1 MPENSFVPLPG
12 SERQPVTGAQP
23 GAELDASTQ
32 IEVTLVTRRRE
43 RLPAEVV
50 TGPETLSRDELAAR
64 HGTDPSD
71 LALIREV
78 LGRFGL
84 TVTGA
89 DAGARR
95 VTVTGPVSAF
105 SQAFGAT
112 LRRVSAPHPTASGPV
127 QHRYR
132 VGGLHVPAELD
143 GVVLAVLGLDDRP
156 QASPQIRRASGVAAA
171 AAAMAAP
178 TSYTP
183 AQVARAYNFPAGT
196 DGTGHTIAIIELGGG
211 FGAADLD
218 TYFSGLGITAPS
230 VTAVGVDGGS
240 NVAEQDPHGAD
251 GEVLLDIEVA
261 GAAAPGASQVVY
273 FAPNSDRGFVDAV
286 TTAVHAS
293 PTPTVVS
300 ISWGQ
305 SEDSWTGQARAALD
319 SAFADAAA
327 LGVTVTAAAGD
338 NGSGDR
344 VPDGRSHADFPA
356 SSPHA
361 LACGGT
367 RLQVNTATGAV
378 SAETVWNDGAQG
390 GATGGGV
397 SDAFGLPGW
406 QASAGVP
413 GQAGTGRA
421 GRGVP
426 DVAGNADPRTGYRVR
441 VDGQDTVVGG
451 TSAVAP
457 LWAALICRLAQTTGR
472 SFGLMQPLLY
482 AGVSAGTTAAGFRD
496 ITQGNNGAY
505 TAGPGW
511 DACTGLG
518 VPDGAAL
525 AARLGSKSAAASAE
539 AVAAD

>member
-1 MPENSFVPLPG
+1 MSENSFVPLPG
-12 SERQPVTGAQP
+12 SDRQPLAGAQP
-23 GAELDASTQ
+23 GRDLDESTQ

-43 RLPAEVV
+43 ALPAEIV
-50 TGPETLSRDELAAR
+50 TGPETISRDELAAQ
-64 HGTDPSD
+64 HGTDPAD
-71 LALIREV
+71 LALIRDV

-95 VTVTGPVSAF
+95 VTVAGPISAF

-112 LRRVSAPHPTASGPV
+112 LRQVSAPHPMANSGV
-127 QHRYR
+127 AQHRYR
-132 VGGLHVPAELD
+132 VGGLNVPAELD

-156 QASPQIRRASGVAAA
+156 QASPQIRRAPGIEAAA
-171 AAAMAAP
+171 AGPAAP

-183 AQVARAYNFPAGT
+183 LQVAQAYNFPAGT

-211 FGAADLD
+211 FGANDLD
-218 TYFSGLGITAPS
+218 RYFSGLGIAAPS

-240 NVAEQDPHGAD
+240 NAAGQDPQGAD

-261 GAAAPGASQVVY
+261 GAGAPGASQVVY

-305 SEDSWTGQARAALD
+305 SEDSWTGQARTALD
-319 SAFADAAA
+319 QAFADAAA
-327 LGVTVTAAAGD
+327 LGVTVTVAAGD

-344 VPDGRSHADFPA
+344 GTDGKAHADFPA

-367 RLQVNTATGAV
+367 SLRVNKATGAV
-378 SAETVWNDGAQG
+378 SAETVWNNGSGG

-397 SDAFGLPGW
+397 SDTFGLPDW
-406 QASAGVP
+406 QAPAGVP
-413 GQAGTGRA
+413 GKAGSGQA

-426 DVAGNADPRTGYRVR
+426 DVAGNADPETGYQVR
-441 VDGQDTVVGG
+441 VDGKPQVVGG

-457 LWAALICRLAQTTGR
+457 LWAALICRLAQATGK
-472 SFGLMQPLLY
+472 SFGLMHPLLY
-482 AGVSAGTTAAGFRD
+482 AGVSSGTTPAGFRD
-496 ITQGNNGAY
+496 ITEGNNGAY
-505 TAGPGW
+505 QAGPGW

-518 VPDGAAL
+518 VPDGTAL
-525 AARLGSKSAAASAE
+525 VGRLS
-539 AVAAD
+539 D

>member
-1 MPENSFVPLPG
+1 MPDHSFVPLPG
-12 SERQPVTGAQP
+12 CERQPVAGAQP
-23 GAELDASTQ
+23 GRDLDESTH
-32 IEVTLVTRRRE
+32 IEVTLITRRRE
-43 RLPAEVV
+43 GLPAALV
-50 TGPETLSRDELAAR
+50 TGPETVSRDELAAR

-71 LALIREV
+71 LTLIRDV

-84 TVTGA
+84 TVTGT

-95 VTVTGPVSAF
+95 VTVAGPASAL

-112 LRRVSAPHPTASGPV
+112 LRQVSAPHPTANGHV

-156 QASPQIRRASGVAAA
+156 QASPQIRRASGIAAA
-171 AAAMAAP
+171 AAATAAP

-183 AQVARAYNFPAGT
+183 VQVAQAYNFPAGT

-211 FGAADLD
+211 FGATDLNS
-218 TYFSGLGITAPS
+218 YFSRLGIAAPS

-240 NVAEQDPHGAD
+240 NVAAQDPQGAD

-273 FAPNSDRGFVDAV
+273 FAPNSDRGFVDAI

-305 SEDSWTGQARAALD
+305 SEDSWTGQARAAMD
-319 SAFADAAA
+319 QAFADAAA

-338 NGSGDR
+338 NGSGDN
-344 VPDGRSHADFPA
+344 VPDGKAHADFPA

-367 RLQVNTATGAV
+367 SLRLDATGAIV
-378 SAETVWNDGAQG
+378 SETVWNDGAHG

-397 SDAFGLPGW
+397 SDTFP
-406 QASAGVP
+406 
-413 GQAGTGRA
+413 
-421 GRGVP
+421 
-426 DVAGNADPRTGYRVR
+426 
-441 VDGQDTVVGG
+441 
-451 TSAVAP
+451 
-457 LWAALICRLAQTTGR
+457 
-472 SFGLMQPLLY
+472 
-482 AGVSAGTTAAGFRD
+482 
-496 ITQGNNGAY
+496 
-505 TAGPGW
+505 
-511 DACTGLG
+511 
-518 VPDGAAL
+518 
-525 AARLGSKSAAASAE
+525 
-539 AVAAD
+539 

>member
-12 SERQPVTGAQP
+12 SERQPVAGAQP

-230 VTAVGVDGGS
+230 VTAVGVGL
-240 NVAEQDPHGAD
+240 AC
-251 GEVLLDIEVA
+251 
-261 GAAAPGASQVVY
+261 
-273 FAPNSDRGFVDAV
+273 
-286 TTAVHAS
+286 TAV
-293 PTPTVVS
+293 
-300 ISWGQ
+300 
-305 SEDSWTGQARAALD
+305 
-319 SAFADAAA
+319 
-327 LGVTVTAAAGD
+327 VTA
-338 NGSGDR
+338 STK
-344 VPDGRSHADFPA
+344 PRSLF
-356 SSPHA
+356 
-361 LACGGT
+361 
-367 RLQVNTATGAV
+367 GA
-378 SAETVWNDGAQG
+378 
-390 GATGGGV
+390 
-397 SDAFGLPGW
+397 
-406 QASAGVP
+406 
-413 GQAGTGRA
+413 
-421 GRGVP
+421 
-426 DVAGNADPRTGYRVR
+426 
-441 VDGQDTVVGG
+441 
-451 TSAVAP
+451 
-457 LWAALICRLAQTTGR
+457 
-472 SFGLMQPLLY
+472 
-482 AGVSAGTTAAGFRD
+482 
-496 ITQGNNGAY
+496 
-505 TAGPGW
+505 
-511 DACTGLG
+511 
-518 VPDGAAL
+518 
-525 AARLGSKSAAASAE
+525 K
-539 AVAAD
+539 

>member
-12 SERQPVTGAQP
+12 SERQPVASAQP
-23 GAELDASTQ
+23 GPAVDETTQ
-32 IEVTLVTRRRE
+32 IHVTLITRRRE
-43 RLPAEVV
+43 ALPADLV
-50 TGPETLSRDELAAR
+50 TGPATLSRDELAAR

-71 LALIREV
+71 LALISNV
-78 LGRFGL
+78 LGQFGL

-89 DAGARR
+89 DAGAR
-95 VTVTGPVSAF
+95 TVKVAGPISGF

-112 LRRVSAPHPTASGPV
+112 LRRVSAPHPTANGGV
-127 QHRYR
+127 AQHRYR

-156 QASPQIRRASGVAAA
+156 QASPQIRRHTGIQAAA
-171 AAAMAAP
+171 AAQTAP

-183 AQVARAYNFPAGT
+183 VQVAQAYNFPAGT
-196 DGTGHTIAIIELGGG
+196 DGAGQTIAIIELGGG
-211 FGAADLD
+211 FDTADLD
-218 TYFSGLGITAPS
+218 TYFSGLGITGPS

-240 NVAEQDPHGAD
+240 NVPGQDPQGAD

-273 FAPNSDRGFVDAV
+273 FAPNSDRGFIDAV
-286 TTAVHAS
+286 ATAVHAS

-305 SEDSWTGQARAALD
+305 SEDSWTGQARTAMD
-319 SAFADAAA
+319 QAFADAAA
-327 LGVTVTAAAGD
+327 LGVTVTTAAGD

-344 VPDGRSHADFPA
+344 VPDGKAHADFPA
-356 SSPHA
+356 SSPHT

-367 RLQVNTATGAV
+367 SLRLDPATGAIV
-378 SAETVWNDGAQG
+378 SETVWNDGAHG

-397 SDAFGLPGW
+397 SDVFALPAW

-413 GQAGTGRA
+413 DIAGTTRT

-426 DVAGNADPRTGYRVR
+426 DVAGNADPRTGYQVR

-457 LWAALICRLAQTTGR
+457 LWAALICRLAQATGQ
-472 SFGLMQPLLY
+472 SFGLMQSLLY
-482 AGVSAGTTAAGFRD
+482 VGVTAGVTPAGFRC
-496 ITQGNNGAY
+496 IETGNNGAY
-505 TAGPGW
+505 QACQGW
-511 DACTGLG
+511 SACTGLG
-518 VPDGAAL
+518 VPDGPAL
-525 AARLGSKSAAASAE
+525 LARLQG
-539 AVAAD
+539 